1 MANLALRNTSFLIK
15 EIKKYN
21 IKNKK
26 LFQVNMS
33 KPFDHIQ
40 HMTRENSII
49 SNLEIQIG
57 STKIHKATSNNKAR
71 LQALKPSTKE
81 ISWVNLAKTRATF
94 KPTIIWTIS
103 MKFKCSKA
111 NHMEWLRNKLADI
124 NLAFLKYYWTI

>member
-1 MANLALRNTSFLIK
+1 MANLALRNTIFLIK
-15 EIKKYN
+15 EIKFKIKKYN
-21 IKNKK
+21 ITNKK
-26 LFQVNMS
+26 LFQVNMN

-81 ISWVNLAKTRATF
+81 MS
-94 KPTIIWTIS
+94 
-103 MKFKCSKA
+103 
-111 NHMEWLRNKLADI
+111 
-124 NLAFLKYYWTI
+124 